1 MLRSALLT
9 CVLESSI
16 TSYLFIVII
25 VFGAVHKFLAVLL
38 SRKVSLLSSEP
49 NSPTLPG
56 PRRLPFVGN
65 LLSLIGADTIF
76 HLKLTDWAK
85 KYGGIYRL
93 SLGSSEAVILSDPAM
108 IREAFK
114 MEQFSA
120 RPDMLFVKQIV
131 NGNGELARAIL
142 LCIINMNH
150 MRIIFDVIN
159 WQYMP

>member
-9 CVLESSI
+9 CILDSSI
-16 TSYLFIVII
+16 TSYLFIVIV
-25 VFGAVHKFLAVLL
+25 VFGAVHRFLAVILK
-38 SRKVSLLSSEP
+38 RKVPLASSHSSAGSRP
-49 NSPTLPG
+49 SLPG
-56 PRRLPFVGN
+56 PRGLPVVGN
-65 LLSLIGADTIF
+65 LLSLIGADAIF
-76 HLKLTDWAK
+76 HLKLTGWAK

-131 NGNGELARAIL
+131 NGNGKFPSRHNSLAS
-142 LCIINMNH
+142 
-150 MRIIFDVIN
+150 
-159 WQYMP
+159 